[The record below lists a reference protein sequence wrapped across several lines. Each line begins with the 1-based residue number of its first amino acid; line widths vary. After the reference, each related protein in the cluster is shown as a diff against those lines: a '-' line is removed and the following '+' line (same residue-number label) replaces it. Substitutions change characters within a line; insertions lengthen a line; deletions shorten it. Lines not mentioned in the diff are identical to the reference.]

1 MDQEKLEKSVKIAK
15 NISIAVIFL
24 VPFSYFCWFYLENQ
38 QPISLSSADWGAFGS
53 FFGGVL
59 SPVIALFAFYWLT
72 QSILIQKKELSAT
85 QNVLVETEKV
95 QKAQALTQEKKRFED
110 TFHSLLGQFNIV
122 FESLNETIII
132 HNKPQ
137 ASKIKKLYNRTM
149 KIQVDPT
156 REKDSLLANEDRIKE
171 RAALM
176 REESIDCSHYFRIL
190 YHLLKFILLNHS
202 LKTTPLNFNDAINT
216 EITEVEKFY
225 SNIVRSFLN
234 KEVTQL
240 LAINCIAADETDDYY
255 KFRLLVERYALL
267 EHIRL
272 EQDWL
277 KELFKYYKPSAF
289 GNHPEAIN
297 KGNLTN

>member
-1 MDQEKLEKSVKIAK
+1 MDQEKLEKGVKIAK

-24 VPFSYFCWFYLENQ
+24 VPLSYFCWFYLKNQ
-38 QPISLSSADWGAFGS
+38 QPISLNSADWGAFGS

-72 QSILIQKKELSAT
+72 QSILIQKKELSET
-85 QNVLVETEKV
+85 QNVLKATEDI
-95 QKAQALTQEKKRFED
+95 QKEQAITQEKKRFED
-110 TFHSLLGQFNIV
+110 TFHSLLNQFNIV

-132 HNKPQ
+132 KEIPQ
-137 ASKIKKLYNRTM
+137 ASKIKKLYNRTI
-149 KIQVDPT
+149 KIQVDPS
-156 REKDSLLANEDRIKE
+156 KGDASLRASEDRIKE
-171 RAALM
+171 QAALM
-176 REESIDCSHYFRIL
+176 REQSIDCSHYFRIL
-190 YHLLKFILLNHS
+190 YHLLKFILLNQS
-202 LKTTPLNFNDAINT
+202 TKSSPLKFNDAIYT

-289 GNHPEAIN
+289 GNHPEAIK
-297 KGNLTN
+297 KGDLTN